1 MENNLTLHLKK
12 CNDRVKAMKQTGS
25 KQLILTAQEARS
37 LHADFMD
44 LLSHCAC
51 QSRQIQLLQ
60 NQEQV
65 IQVTVDGGKFK

>member
-12 CNDRVKAMKQTGS
+12 FNDKVKAMNQTGG

-44 LLSHCAC
+44 LLSHCAY
-51 QSRQIQLLQ
+51 QSKQIHLLQ
-60 NQEQV
+60 NQEQI
-65 IQVTVDGGKFK
+65 IQVAIDGGKFK